1 MVVLV
6 MVMIEGGD
14 DGGVGLFEGS
24 YGRRCTTRA

>member
-14 DGGVGLFEGS
+14 DGGVGVDVGDVGGVDL
-24 YGRRCTTRA
+24 